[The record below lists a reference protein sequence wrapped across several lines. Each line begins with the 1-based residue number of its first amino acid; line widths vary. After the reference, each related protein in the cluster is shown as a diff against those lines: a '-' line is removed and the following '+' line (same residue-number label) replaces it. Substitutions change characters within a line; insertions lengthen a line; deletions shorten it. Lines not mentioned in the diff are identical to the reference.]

1 MATTLNQ
8 AAQSAQRLKPR
19 PFHREEG
26 EKKHRVAGHRTG
38 DDRTGRDTTDMATA
52 SLSDVAEGMGRKLR
66 TLQAYRSGF
75 RDVTPDAARSLAAY
89 LRKRARL
96 LQRAADSLE
105 AAAERA
111 TRKEEDDATP

>member
-1 MATTLNQ
+1 MNGLSVSHFREASGVRILMHMRNRNLR
-8 AAQSAQRLKPR
+8 SPLKR
-19 PFHREEG
+19 
-26 EKKHRVAGHRTG
+26 A
-38 DDRTGRDTTDMATA
+38 TDMATA

-75 RDVTPDAARSLAAY
+75 RDVTPDAARALAAY